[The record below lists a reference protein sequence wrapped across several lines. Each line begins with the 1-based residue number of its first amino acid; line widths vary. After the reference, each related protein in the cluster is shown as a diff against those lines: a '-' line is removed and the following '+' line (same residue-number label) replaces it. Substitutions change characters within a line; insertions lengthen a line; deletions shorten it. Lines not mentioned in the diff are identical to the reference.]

1 MKRKNIIKKIKPY
14 GYILPLGIL
23 LCAFYVV
30 PIIMS
35 IFFSF
40 TKYNIM
46 APPTFIGFDNYAKLF
61 ADKTLITAIG
71 NTVKFSAVV
80 VPIQTILA
88 LVMAVWINKRSE
100 SMAAKFAKGA
110 IFIPVLSSMVLIG
123 MVWKSLLSGDASPIN
138 QLLSVV
144 GLSAS
149 NLLGNSKTA
158 LPTLMFISIWK
169 NVGYFMVIYISA
181 LMDVPKSYYEAS
193 TVDGANKWQEFKNI
207 TLPLLKPT
215 TIMGVFLGVIWSLQV
230 FDLVYTLTGGGPGM
244 STMTIVMHAFN
255 LNFKNF
261 NSGYAMAVANVL
273 FLLIAI
279 ASILQKTLIKKDK
292 STF

>member
-46 APPTFIGFDNYAKLF
+46 APPTFIGFDNYTKLF

-215 TIMGVFLGVIWSLQV
+215 TIMVVFLGVIWSLQV